1 MSVNFNSFFDYEK
14 SEGLRSVLASKWH
27 QDSAIASKVFDA
39 VAPIAA
45 YHLADV
51 AYRPQAKAG
60 MAKLMKTLGPDF
72 VQDVLFDGS
81 GQSLNDFEPADV
93 RSGAIVEEVPAG
105 NLRELYNQIFAYVS
119 EEMMAD
125 DGRKMEF
132 VIDSYGGYNYHLGGE
147 VVFGS
152 DDMNAFPWF
161 DSSAAIKERYESS
174 REPGSKAR
182 MGM

>member
-1 MSVNFNSFFDYEK
+1 MPMNFKSFFDYEP
-14 SEGLRSVLASKWH
+14 SDGLRSIFARKWH

-39 VAPIAA
+39 VAPLAV

-51 AYRPQAKAG
+51 RYADQAKAG
-60 MAKLMKTLGPDF
+60 MVALLKTLGPDF

-81 GQSLNDFEPADV
+81 GQSLDDFEPADIS
-93 RSGAIVEEVPAG
+93 SGAIVEEVPVG
-105 NLRELYNQIFAYVS
+105 NLRELYNQCFAYVA

-125 DGRKMEF
+125 DNRKMEF
-132 VIDSYGGYNYHLGGE
+132 VIDSYGGYNYHLDGE

-161 DSSAAIKERYESS
+161 ESSAAIQERYESS